1 MAESGRVSLMRQG
14 RRTAGPGSDFFS
26 RAGARLRG
34 APTRYRRT
42 RWTPEICWKKAGF
55 YRVAGWK
62 LR

>member
-1 MAESGRVSLMRQG
+1 MDAPGSL
-14 RRTAGPGSDFFS
+14 TAGPGVIFS
-26 RAGARLRG
+26 VALGARLRG

-55 YRVAGWK
+55 YREAGWK